1 MTKQDNQQELLTG
14 FRVLEV
20 GYRLASSVSARIFA
34 ELGADVIKIQPADE
48 SSASHAG
55 QNVYEAVGV
64 DGAVSTSQHLGK
76 RIVDLDLKESYGL
89 GEFKRLAVDADLI
102 VIGFHPSDLQKLSLD
117 PDSLQVLNPNLVI
130 TYITP
135 FGLTGPMS
143 EYLGPDLVIFHS
155 SGLSKSLIGPVENP
169 ETTPPVRASGQQSE
183 FIAGVAAACSAM
195 FGIFRKE
202 ETGQGAVID
211 VSMQESLAFMDIIS
225 LSAASFGKPGRPRKL
240 ESVQGPN
247 LTLLPASDGH
257 IAISP
262 REERQWKNFLKL
274 LGSPNWGSDPKFA
287 DRTLRQEN
295 AEEIIGLLSGW
306 SSKYPKL
313 ELFHLLQENHIPCF
327 PMMNPAE
334 HLDSEQLE
342 ARDYFDLVEIAGQSE
357 IKIPGRPFRISKINS
372 DAITNNKKVA
382 RESADDIAWVE
393 RSISNNDQPVGDFS
407 RGNLPL
413 NGVRVADLSWVIAG
427 PTCTRYL
434 ASMGAEVVKVET
446 SSRPDPGR
454 AGQLH
459 DVLGQGKLGITL
471 NLKSEDGL
479 AAIKTLVAKS
489 DIIVENFAP
498 GVMGRLGLGWDVLKE
513 INPKL
518 VMISASGT
526 GQSGPTRHYAAYGT
540 LLQIYTGFAGLNG
553 YPQNPPSIGMA
564 WADPLCGMLLAHAAV
579 AALRSSRNTSEGSH
593 IDFSMVEAVLA
604 TMPGPLIEYQ
614 LTGKTFERSGNTD
627 EKFYPHG
634 AFKALGYDSWVAI
647 AVTDQDQWR
656 TLAKIVDAPV
666 DLMGLDTDERRLRA
680 DVIEKLINAWICRI
694 APEKAME
701 ILQEAGVPASASF
714 TSDQLTRNHHLN
726 ERGFFKML
734 DDRNGESKLMPT
746 LPWHWDGDIDLN
758 FGRPPSLGGDTRF
771 VLRSI
776 LGYSDEDIDRM
787 EKAGALT

>member
-1 MTKQDNQQELLTG
+1 MAKPHIQQDLLTG

-20 GYRLASSVSARIFA
+20 GSRLANSVSARLFA
-34 ELGADVIKIQPADE
+34 ELGADVIKIQQTDE
-48 SSASHAG
+48 SAASDAG
-55 QNVYEAVGV
+55 HNYQEALSV

-76 RIVDLDLKESYGL
+76 RIVDIDLKESYGL
-89 GEFKRLAVDADLI
+89 DEFKRLAVDADL
-102 VIGFHPSDLQKLSLD
+102 VVSGFHPSDLKKLSLD
-117 PDSLQVLNPNLVI
+117 PDSLRVLNPNLVI

-135 FGLTGPMS
+135 FGLTGPLS

-211 VSMQESLAFMDIIS
+211 VSMQETLAFMDIIS
-225 LSAASFGKPGRPRKL
+225 LSAASFGKPGRSRKL
-240 ESVQGPN
+240 ESIQGPD

-262 REERQWKNFLKL
+262 REERQWKNLLKL
-274 LGSPNWGSDPKFA
+274 LGSPEWGSDPKFA
-287 DRTLRQEN
+287 DRTMRHEN
-295 AEEIIGLLSGW
+295 AEEIIGLLSEW
-306 SSKYPKL
+306 SSKYPKM

-334 HLDSEQLE
+334 HLDSKQLK
-342 ARDYFDLVEIAGQSE
+342 ARDYFDLVEIAQQSE
-357 IKIPGRPFRISKINS
+357 IKVPGRPFRISKINP
-372 DAITNNKKVA
+372 DAITSKKKVGH
-382 RESADDIAWVE
+382 ESAADISWVE

-407 RGNLPL
+407 RSNLPL
-413 NGVRVADLSWVIAG
+413 KGVRVADLSWVIAG

-454 AGQLH
+454 SSQLH

-498 GVMGRLGLGWDVLKE
+498 GVMERLGLGWDVLKE
-513 INPKL
+513 INPRL

-553 YPQNPPSIGMA
+553 YPQSPPSIGMA
-564 WADPLCGMLLAHAAV
+564 WVDPLCGMLLAHAAV

-614 LTGKTFERSGNTD
+614 LTGDRSERIGNTD
-627 EKFYPHG
+627 ENFYPHG
-634 AFKALGYDSWVAI
+634 VFKALGDDSWVAI
-647 AVTDQDQWR
+647 AVTDQDQWK
-656 TLAKIVDAPV
+656 TLAKIIDAPA
-666 DLMGLDTDERRLRA
+666 DLMGLDLDERRLRS
-680 DVIEKLINAWICRI
+680 DVVEKLINTWVCSI

-714 TSDQLTRNHHLN
+714 TSEQLTISHHLN
-726 ERGFFKML
+726 ERGFFEML
-734 DDRNGESKLMPT
+734 DDRNGENRLMPT
-746 LPWHWDGDIDLN
+746 LPWHWDGDINLN
-758 FGRPPSLGGDTRF
+758 FGRPPDLGGDTRY

-776 LGYSDEDIDRM
+776 LGYSDEDIDRI
-787 EKAGALT
+787 EKTGALT